1 MTEEDREMTA
11 FSTLESVW
19 QDARLGLRALRK
31 SPGFTAIAVLTLALG
46 IGATTAIFSV
56 VDAVLLRPMPFKDP
70 GRIVE
75 VWPRGAAV
83 TYETLS
89 GWSSVANFLEP
100 FEAYQPTTLTLTGAG
115 DPKMISAG
123 YVSGGLMTFLGVRPE
138 AGRLLLPDD
147 GKPGQ
152 DHTAMISYGLW
163 KGLFGEDPAVI
174 GRTITLDNQEYQV
187 VGVTPR
193 LAFPFAADVWLP
205 FSLTE
210 DSLAAHKL
218 HPILITRLIPPISL
232 TQAQLRMNVVTKR
245 LATER
250 PRRQSW
256 DAQLLSMDAQRA
268 SGDTQRDLMI
278 LLAAV
283 AFVLA
288 ISCVNTANLQLSQSV
303 VREREAAVRT
313 ALGATRLRLIR
324 QSLTQSIL
332 LGLGGGA
339 CGVLLAWWAVRVMAQ
354 AVPPEITMVNVYAIT
369 IDRRVLLFATVIS
382 CLTGMLFGLIPAF
395 RASRVD
401 VTEKLSGTG
410 RSYSGTMGL
419 RRVRSSLV
427 VGQVALS
434 FALLVGAGLMIRSL
448 RIIYSAPEGFQT
460 ANLVVLNL
468 KLPQERYST
477 GTRQAALFAGIEER
491 ISATPG
497 VAGATVATGAPPDVR
512 LGEDGDLEIEGRAK
526 AQADMDMHIPGT
538 EIEPDYFRVLGVRL
552 IQGRTFAAVD
562 GATDSGAVIINQ
574 TMARRY
580 WPASS
585 AIGERFRFWLRGSP
599 QEWHTVVG
607 VVGDVKEFDWQDK
620 PSQLELYEPMPTGK
634 ATDSTWVSLIA
645 RTSGDTAGEIKAIKE
660 AIWSQDSEIPIDRIA
675 TYRDLESGALSL
687 PQFYAKLM
695 AVFAAIALLL
705 STIGIYG
712 VISYS
717 TMLRTREIGIR
728 MALGAQANHAVRM
741 VVREGLV
748 SAGFGV
754 LLGIACAAMVA
765 RIIGGFLYG
774 VTAADPVTFI
784 AVSAIFL
791 SVAVVA
797 SLLPARR
804 ASRVDP
810 MVALRSE

>member
-1 MTEEDREMTA
+1 MAA
-11 FSTLESVW
+11 FSQLESVW
-19 QDARLGLRALRK
+19 QDARLGVRALQK
-31 SPGFTAIAVLTLALG
+31 NPSFTLIAILTLALG

-75 VWPRGAAV
+75 VWPLGAPV

-89 GWSSVANFLEP
+89 GWSSGANFLEP
-100 FEAYQPTTLTLTGAG
+100 FEGYQPTTLTITGAG
-115 DPKMISAG
+115 DPKMIYAG
-123 YVSGGLMTFLGVRPE
+123 YITGGLMTFLGVRPE

-152 DHTAMISYGLW
+152 DHTAMIGYGLW
-163 KGLFGEDPAVI
+163 KELFGGDPAVI
-174 GRTITLDNQEYQV
+174 GRTITLDNEEYQV

-193 LAFPFAADVWLP
+193 FVPPFAADVWLP
-205 FSLTE
+205 FSLTA

-218 HPILITRLIPPISL
+218 HPILISTLIPPISPA
-232 TQAQLRMNVVTKR
+232 QAQLRMNAMTKL
-245 LATER
+245 LAAER

-256 DAQLLSMDAQRA
+256 DAQLVRIDANRA
-268 SGDTQRDLMI
+268 SGDTERDLMV
-278 LLAAV
+278 LLGAV

-303 VREREAAVRT
+303 VREREAAVRA
-313 ALGATRLRLIR
+313 ALGASRARLVR
-324 QSLTQSIL
+324 QSLTESIL
-332 LGLGGGA
+332 LGLGGGV
-339 CGVLLAWWAVRVMAQ
+339 CGVVLAWWTVRLMAQ
-354 AVPPEITMVNVYAIT
+354 AMPDEMGMANPYSITL
-369 IDRRVLLFATVIS
+369 DRRVLLFAIAIS
-382 CLTGMLFGLIPAF
+382 CFTGILFGSIPAF

-401 VTEKLSGTG
+401 VVEKLSGTG

-419 RRVRSSLV
+419 RRLRNLLV

-448 RIIYSAPEGFQT
+448 RIIYSAPEGFKT

-468 KLPQERYST
+468 KLPQERYAT
-477 GTRQAALFAGIEER
+477 GARQAVLFAGIEER
-491 ISATPG
+491 VAGTPG
-497 VAGATVATGAPPDVR
+497 VAGVTVASGAPPDVR

-526 AQADMDMHIPGT
+526 TQADMDMHIPGT
-538 EIEPDYFRVLGVRL
+538 DIEPNYFRVLGIPLV
-552 IQGRTFAAVD
+552 QGGTFTELG
-562 GATDSGAVIINQ
+562 GATDSGAVIINR

-580 WPASS
+580 WPGRS
-585 AIGERFRFWLRGSP
+585 AIGERFRFRLRNSP

-607 VVGDVKEFDWQDK
+607 VAGDVKEFDWQNK

-634 ATDSTWVSLIA
+634 TTDTTWVSLIA
-645 RTSGDTAGEIKAIKE
+645 RTSGDTAEEIKAIKE
-660 AIWSQDSEIPIDRIA
+660 AIWAGDKEIPIDRIA
-675 TYRDLESGALSL
+675 TYKELESHALSM

-695 AVFAAIALLL
+695 AVFAGIALLL

-741 VVREGLV
+741 VIREGLV

-754 LLGIACAAMVA
+754 LLGIACSAMMT
-765 RIIGGFLYG
+765 RIIAGFLYG
-774 VTAADPVTFI
+774 VTPADPATFI
-784 AVSAIFL
+784 IVTAIFL
-791 SVAVVA
+791 SVALVA

-810 MVALRSE
+810 MAALRNE